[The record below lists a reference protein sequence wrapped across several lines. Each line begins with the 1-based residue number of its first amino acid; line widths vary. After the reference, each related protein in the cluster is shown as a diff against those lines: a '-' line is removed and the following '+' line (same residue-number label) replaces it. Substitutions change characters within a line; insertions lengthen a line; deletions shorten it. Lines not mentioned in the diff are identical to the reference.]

1 MNKIIKAVA
10 ACAAIG
16 IVAAAGV
23 CAGVCLSGCEDDS
36 IGSSSEGV
44 TKVTFCYMDFS
55 HRTSYRTLIAY
66 DNKTHVMYAIS
77 DAGAATPLYNPDGSL
92 RIYTEG

>member
-10 ACAAIG
+10 ACAVIG
-16 IVAAAGV
+16 IVAA
-23 CAGVCLSGCEDDS
+23 AGVCLSGCEDDS
-36 IGSSSEGV
+36 IGSSSEGF
-44 TKVTFCYMDFS
+44 TKVTVCNMDFG
-55 HRTSYRTLIAY
+55 YRTLIAY